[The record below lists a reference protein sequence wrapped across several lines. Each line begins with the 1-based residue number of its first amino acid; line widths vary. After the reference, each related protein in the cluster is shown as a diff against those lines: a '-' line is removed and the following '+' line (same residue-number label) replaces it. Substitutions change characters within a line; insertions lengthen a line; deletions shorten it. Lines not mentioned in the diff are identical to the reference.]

1 MHTPLRGFTP
11 DAFRRRRER
20 VFHALADDA
29 MVLPGA
35 AVQLSSRDT
44 EHRFRPDS
52 ELFYVT
58 GVDEPEAVA
67 VLRGHA
73 NEERFVLFVRPKDPK
88 AELWNGPRLG
98 PEEARVRHQADAV
111 HPLNELDARL
121 PKLLEGARRVYYR
134 LDQGAGVEAL
144 VRSALRHARA
154 RGPRTGAGPRG
165 VLDPGEILDDLR
177 LVKDEEELDRLRRA
191 AAITAEG
198 VGAAM
203 RVAHPGAG
211 EWELEAALESTFRRA
226 GADGPGYPSIVAS
239 GPNACVL
246 HYVENSRR
254 VGEHELVL
262 IDAGASVDLYC
273 GDITRTFPASG
284 AFTAEQRRVYEVVE
298 RARACAVETVR
309 PGATVADVHAAAA
322 RVITEGLVELGVL
335 SGDVSELLGQKK
347 HEAFYPHRTSHWL
360 GLDVHDPGD
369 YARSG
374 VERPLEAGMVLT
386 VEPGLYFAPS
396 QEGVPEGFSG
406 VGVRIEDD
414 VLVTGDGFE
423 VLTSGLPTAA
433 REVEAWVQGGQ
444 SGET

>member
-1 MHTPLRGFTP
+1 MHAPLRGFSP
-11 DAFRRRRER
+11 EAFERRRSRI
-20 VFHALADDA
+20 FAALGQDA
-29 MVLPGA
+29 MILPGA

-58 GVDEPEAVA
+58 GVDEPDAVA

-73 NEERFVLFVRPKDPK
+73 EEERFVLFVRPRDAK
-88 AELWNGPRLG
+88 AELWSGPRLG
-98 PEEARVRHQADAV
+98 PEEARVRHRADAV
-111 HPLNELDARL
+111 HPLGELEERL
-121 PKLLEGARRVYYR
+121 PKLLEGAVRVYYR
-134 LDQGAGVEAL
+134 LDQGARVEGL
-144 VRSALRHARA
+144 VRAALRHARA

-177 LVKDEEELDRLRRA
+177 LIKDEEELDRLRRA
-191 AAITAEG
+191 AAITSEG

-203 RVAHPGAG
+203 RGVRPGAG
-211 EWELEAALESTFRRA
+211 EWELEATVESTFRKA
-226 GADGPGYPSIVAS
+226 GGDGPGYLSIVAS

-254 VGEHELVL
+254 IGARDLVL
-262 IDAGASVDLYC
+262 IDAGAAVDLYC

-284 AFTAEQRRVYEVVE
+284 TFTVEQRRVYEVVE
-298 RARACAVETVR
+298 RARARAVEAVR
-309 PGATVADVHAAAA
+309 PGATVADVHAAAV
-322 RVITEGLVELGVL
+322 RVLAEGLVELGVL
-335 SGDVSELLGQKK
+335 AGDVSELIEQKK

-374 VERPLEAGMVLT
+374 VERQLEPGMVLT

-396 QEGVPEGFSG
+396 QEGVPDAFSG
-406 VGVRIEDD
+406 IGVRIEDD
-414 VLVTGDGFE
+414 VLVTGSGHE
-423 VLTSGLPTAA
+423 VLTAGLPTATE
-433 REVEAWVQGGQ
+433 EVEAWVRGGQ
-444 SGET
+444 SREA